1 MDRIK
6 ELNIY
11 NKSFIEGDLVE
22 IFTENEI
29 IKCYIEKI
37 GRHYVLVQE
46 IIYKKTINIKLKDI
60 ENIFSMHP

>member
-1 MDRIK
+1 MVNNWRCNLDRIK

-22 IFTENEI
+22 IFTGNEI

-37 GRHYVLVQE
+37 ERDYVLVE
-46 IIYKKTINIKLKDI
+46 
-60 ENIFSMHP
+60 

>member
-1 MDRIK
+1 MGRIK

-22 IFTENEI
+22 IFTGNKI

-37 GRHYVLVQE
+37 GRDYVLVQE
-46 IIYKKTINIKLKDI
+46 IIHKKTINIKLKDI